1 MSQSYDLLTLR
12 GLSAGAIARG
22 RGVTFADAQA
32 AAAGAKIKGIANHAT
47 TAAGQEVAITVS
59 GTAIVE
65 AGAAITVGASLTMD
79 AQGRAVAAVPL
90 AVASG
95 ATQVTSA
102 AANGAG
108 ALTGGDAPQFV
119 FGDALQAATAAGQFI
134 EVLLRR

>member
-32 AAAGAKIKGIANHAT
+32 ATAGAKIKGIANHAT
-47 TAAGQEVAITVS
+47 TAAGQDVAITVS

-65 AGAAITVGASLTMD
+65 AGAAITLGASLTMD
-79 AQGRAVAAVPL
+79 AQGRAVPAVAL

-95 ATQVTSA
+95 ATAMTSA
-102 AANGAG
+102 AANGAA

-119 FGDALQAATAAGQFI
+119 FGDALQAAAAAGVFI

>member
-1 MSQSYDLLTLR
+1 LSQSIDILTLR
-12 GLSAGAIARG
+12 GLSAGVIARG

-47 TAAGQEVAITVS
+47 TAANQDVAITVS

-65 AGAAITVGASLTMD
+65 AGGPIAVGASLTMD
-79 AQGRAVAAVPL
+79 AQGRAVTATAL

-95 ATQVTSA
+95 ATAMTSA
-102 AANGAG
+102 AANGAT
-108 ALTGGDAPQFV
+108 ALVGGDPPQSV

>member
-1 MSQSYDLLTLR
+1 MSQSFDLLTLR
-12 GLSAGAIARG
+12 GLSAGVIARG
-22 RGVTFADAQA
+22 RGVTFADAQC

-47 TAAGQEVAITVS
+47 TAAGQDVAITCS

-65 AGAAITVGASLTMD
+65 AGAAVTLGASVVMD
-79 AQGRAVAAVPL
+79 AQGRAVPAAAL

-95 ATQVTSA
+95 ATAMTSA
-102 AANGAG
+102 AANGAA
-108 ALTGGDAPQFV
+108 ALTGGDPPQFV

>member
-1 MSQSYDLLTLR
+1 MSQSIDILTLR

-32 AAAGAKIKGIANHAT
+32 AAAGAKIKGIAQHAT
-47 TAAGQEVAITVS
+47 TAAGQDVAITIC

-65 AGAAITVGASLTMD
+65 VGAAVTLGASLTMD

-95 ATQVTSA
+95 ATAMTSA
-102 AANGAG
+102 AANGVT

>member
-12 GLSAGAIARG
+12 VLSTGAIARG
-22 RGVTFADAQA
+22 RGVTFAGAQA
-32 AAAGAKIKGIANHAT
+32 SAAGGKIKGIAQHAA
-47 TAAGQEVAITVS
+47 TAAGQDVAVVVS

-65 AGAAITVGASLTMD
+65 TGAAISLGASLTMD
-79 AQGRAVAAVPL
+79 AQGRAVPAAAL

-95 ATQVTSA
+95 ATAMTSA
-102 AANGAG
+102 AANGAA

-119 FGDALQAATAAGQFI
+119 FGDADQAATAAGQFI